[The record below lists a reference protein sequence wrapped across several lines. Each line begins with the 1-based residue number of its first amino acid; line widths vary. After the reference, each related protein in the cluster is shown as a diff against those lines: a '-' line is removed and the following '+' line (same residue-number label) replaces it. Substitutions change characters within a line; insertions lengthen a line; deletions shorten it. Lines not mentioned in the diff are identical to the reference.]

1 MPLTSTL
8 IVSLASVTFGSSK
21 VLEISSSLLDR
32 VFSISLEVLSNF
44 LKLRPIIRLRT
55 LKIITIKVKIF
66 FLR

>member
-8 IVSLASVTFGSSK
+8 IVSLDSVTLGSSK
-21 VLEISSSLLDR
+21 VLEISSSLSDR

-44 LKLRPIIRLRT
+44 LKLRPIIRLRI